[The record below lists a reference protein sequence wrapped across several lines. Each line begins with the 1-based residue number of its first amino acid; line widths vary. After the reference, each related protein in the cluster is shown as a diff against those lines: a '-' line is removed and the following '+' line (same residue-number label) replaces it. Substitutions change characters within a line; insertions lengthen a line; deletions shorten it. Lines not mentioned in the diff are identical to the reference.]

1 MIHNAWEFKELFICP
16 PTISLIK
23 KFVTAEGSMILSTRE
38 LKVLCIWPPTNN
50 FSLIKNLWRQK
61 APQFRIYRS
70 LKCYTWPSINN
81 FIVIKN
87 MWHRKAR
94 QLPPTSLGW
103 VQEFLPRLHIQLAS
117 IVQARSSHAII
128 YDVHIF
134 IIIGKIIT
142 RHYLCCSHIHH
153 NTSST
158 DEARWIFGQVFMRPS
173 YYSTDTSF
181 IMMGSNILSGQWG
194 EGNTIVWVD
203 EDRRTHDWALT
214 RRKSSSSSTH
224 SVYIRC
230 DDGVVMT
237 GFW

>member
-50 FSLIKNLWRQK
+50 FRLIKNLWRQK
-61 APQFRIYRS
+61 APQFRIYTS

-134 IIIGKIIT
+134 IIIRLVLMRLDGSLVKYSWGRVIT
-142 RHYLCCSHIHH
+142 PPTRLSLWWDRTYCQV
-153 NTSST
+153 
-158 DEARWIFGQVFMRPS
+158 DEAKATQ
-173 YYSTDTSF
+173 SF
-181 IMMGSNILSGQWG
+181 
-194 EGNTIVWVD
+194 E
-203 EDRRTHDWALT
+203 
-214 RRKSSSSSTH
+214 
-224 SVYIRC
+224 
-230 DDGVVMT
+230 
-237 GFW
+237 